1 MEFEDFTWN
10 FMGIMQTKIAMP
22 TKRGGQDPSKRSR
35 DRRMVRWCLACPTIH
50 EYRRLP
56 LFAPLAQAFSLGQSI
71 SLLLSPCSLLTCK
84 AYGVQS
90 LQVPSSIHRTPS
102 HTHTHHSI
110 LQIPFLGRL
119 ERDMHENVGGLE
131 HDFHFFHILGISS
144 SQLTFIF
151 FRGVAPTSYILHISR
166 MNWWKSTGSDA
177 LFHQALQS
185 SLAQLC
191 RPGSATAM
199 HCDAVFLKSL
209 T

>member
-22 TKRGGQDPSKRSR
+22 TKRGGQDPSKHGAWHARPF
-35 DRRMVRWCLACPTIH
+35 MNTAGCLS
-50 EYRRLP
+50 LP
-56 LFAPLAQAFSLGQSI
+56 HLLRHFSFGQSI

-131 HDFHFFHILGISS
+131 HDFHFFHI
-144 SQLTFIF
+144 
-151 FRGVAPTSYILHISR
+151 YIYIY
-166 MNWWKSTGSDA
+166 
-177 LFHQALQS
+177 
-185 SLAQLC
+185 
-191 RPGSATAM
+191 
-199 HCDAVFLKSL
+199 
-209 T
+209 